1 MSRRAIIISC
11 EHGGHDLPAAY
22 AALFQGHGPTL
33 LSHRGWDLGALGL
46 AEAVAAAMNAPLFAT
61 TISRLLIDTN
71 RSPGHRN
78 LFSEISRPLPSTEK
92 ELILNRYY
100 HGHRQAI
107 RQAVAVAINRGLPVL
122 HLAIHSFTPVWAGVK
137 RKADLGLLYD
147 SRRAAER
154 QFCQAWQTELQRTS
168 PALIVRRNYPYR
180 GQSDGLATWLRGH
193 YPEAQ
198 YLGVEVETNQQ
209 LLTNHAAALTL
220 SKVLIN
226 KIGTNLFFSS
236 LL

>member
-22 AALFQGHGPTL
+22 ASLFQGHGPTL
-33 LSHRGWDLGALGL
+33 LSHRGWDLGALEL
-46 AEAVAAAMNAPLFAT
+46 AKAVATALNAPLFAT

-71 RSPGHRN
+71 RSAGHRN
-78 LFSEISRPLPSTEK
+78 LFSEISRPLPATEK
-92 ELILNRYY
+92 ELLLNLYY
-100 HGHRQAI
+100 HPHRQAI
-107 RQAVAVAINRGLPVL
+107 RQAVALAIGSGRPVL
-122 HLAIHSFTPVWAGVK
+122 HLAMHTFTPVWAGVK
-137 RKADLGLLYD
+137 RRADLGLLYD

-154 QFCQAWQTELQRTS
+154 QFCQTWQTELQRTS
-168 PALIVRRNYPYR
+168 PALLVRRNYPYR

-198 YLGVEVETNQQ
+198 YLGVEVEINQQ
-209 LLTNHAAALTL
+209 LLANHSAALTL
-220 SKVLIN
+220 AKVLIN
-226 KIGTNLFFSS
+226 EMGPNLFFSS